1 MKKKVLGAVIG
12 IILIVGSIIVATKGF
27 NHGLEYQ
34 ANEKVELYVG
44 KVVEQKDIEQIAKKA
59 FAGQKSVVQIVEVF
73 SDMASVTVSQSND
86 DQIEKFVSLIN
97 EKYGTSFTKD
107 NVEVLKGS
115 AIRLK
120 DISKPYLLPVALAAV
135 ILTLYLAIR
144 YHKLGFWKVCG
155 KTIGILVLVEALLAS
170 VYAIVRLP
178 INELTMPICMS
189 AFVITAF
196 ALTLGYDKK
205 AKQMHPKEEEE

>member
-1 MKKKVLGAVIG
+1 MKKKVLSAVIG
-12 IILIVGSIIVATKGF
+12 IILIVGAIIVATKGF

-44 KVVEQKDIEQIAKKA
+44 KEVEQKDIEQIAKEA
-59 FAGQKSVVQIVEVF
+59 FAGQKNVVQIVEVF
-73 SDMASVTVSQSND
+73 SDMVSVTVSQSND

-120 DISKPYLLPVALAAV
+120 DISKPYLLPVALATV

-155 KTIGILVLVEALLAS
+155 KTIGILILVEALLAS

-196 ALTLGYDKK
+196 ALTLDYDKK
-205 AKQMHPKEEEE
+205 AKQMLPKEEEE